1 MKMNVSKSI
10 WKHAS
15 ACANNLSELE
25 LTLGEVGRAVEDA
38 KQSVIYA
45 DRSGDAFER
54 MSRRTIH
61 AEALHQAGHWAEA
74 ETRFRE
80 AELIQTER
88 QPERPWLY
96 SLSGFRY
103 CDLLLS
109 APERVVWQHCIFEAP
124 YLGIQ
129 GIRISG
135 QQDELPKA
143 LLTRAWC
150 ACAEISFFAN
160 SNQDKTKSIKR
171 AQEDLDEAWEIAER
185 GLMKLYMAEIL
196 LSRARLF
203 GMRHDSE
210 QHLYEGTEKDLAEAR
225 KLIVICGYGRR
236 QGELED
242 AEKALAQR
250 A

>member
-1 MKMNVSKSI
+1 MSDPSNFRGGAIATRGLLVQALAALLDITHSENAFTEITLEPLQGNDKFDILWKNERGSHATQVKSTENSFTKTEVKS
-10 WKHAS
+10 WAK
-15 ACANNLSELE
+15 ELKE
-25 LTLGEVGRAVEDA
+25 
-38 KQSVIYA
+38 Q
-45 DRSGDAFER
+45 
-54 MSRRTIH
+54 RTD
-61 AEALHQAGHWAEA
+61 ENC
-74 ETRFRE
+74 
-80 AELIQTER
+80 
-88 QPERPWLY
+88 
-96 SLSGFRY
+96 SLV
-103 CDLLLS
+103 L
-109 APERVVWQHCIFEAP
+109 IFEAP